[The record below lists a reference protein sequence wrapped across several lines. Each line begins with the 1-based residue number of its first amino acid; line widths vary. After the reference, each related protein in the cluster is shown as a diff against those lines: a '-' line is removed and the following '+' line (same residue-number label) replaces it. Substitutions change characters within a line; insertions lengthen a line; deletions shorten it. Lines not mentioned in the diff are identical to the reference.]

1 MADTNK
7 KPKIKVNPS
16 IGEQVQQP
24 PTPQSEGDITLTQ
37 GTNTGEKIAAQ
48 PNTAM
53 QGGFTPTPQTTPSN
67 EPINPTTPTAAPTE
81 QATPATPAKSA
92 TQELIESI
100 KAGSEEE
107 RQKIE
112 RRRRA
117 EETISGIADM
127 GKALSNL
134 YFTGKGAPNMYDP
147 RTAMTPKA
155 RERYERALKNWE
167 KNRAASMQYALS
179 KQSAD
184 LRQQQLDES
193 ERHHKEQEDYNRARM
208 EMEAA
213 KQQWKEL
220 LADKQ
225 LSLKE
230 KIAMMNDATRR
241 WSTSM
246 RLSQATIAHTLQPY
260 IVTEEDMY
268 DKDGRK
274 IGKKKT
280 RLIIDGNGNV
290 KDIKTEEERS
300 TTTTTTTTAKQGS
313 GKAPNGW
320 NSSSNST
327 TNKSSKSGRSPQG
340 W

>member
-1 MADTNK
+1 MATKDK
-7 KPKIKVNPS
+7 KKIEQPTTEQPTVQAPAPAEPTLS
-16 IGEQVQQP
+16 GERQQFGQPVQQ
-24 PTPQSEGDITLTQ
+24 GFGGGTL
-37 GTNTGEKIAAQ
+37 GVNTDL
-48 PNTAM
+48 N
-53 QGGFTPTPQTTPSN
+53 
-67 EPINPTTPTAAPTE
+67 NPTTPTAAPTV
-81 QATPATPAKSA
+81 QKPATPAKSA
-92 TQELIESI
+92 TQELIDSI

-112 RRRRA
+112 RRRQA

-134 YFTGKGAPNMYDP
+134 YFTGKGAPNMYDAK
-147 RTAMTPKA
+147 TAMTPKA

-246 RLSQATIAHTLQPY
+246 RMSQATIAHTLQPY

-280 RLIIDGNGNV
+280 RLIIDNNGNV

-300 TTTTTTTTAKQGS
+300 TTTTTTKPSSGS
-313 GKAPNGW
+313 LLPKSGN
-320 NSSSNST
+320 SNST
-327 TNKSSKSGRSPQG
+327 STQAKGTLLPKKSK
-340 W
+340 

>member
-1 MADTNK
+1 MAKNDK
-7 KPKIKVNPS
+7 KKITQTEQPTVQAPAPAEPTLT
-16 IGEQVQQP
+16 GERQQFGQPVQQGFGGG
-24 PTPQSEGDITLTQ
+24 SLGV
-37 GTNTGEKIAAQ
+37 NTDL
-48 PNTAM
+48 N
-53 QGGFTPTPQTTPSN
+53 
-67 EPINPTTPTAAPTE
+67 NPTTPTAAPTE
-81 QATPATPAKSA
+81 QATPAKSA
-92 TQELIESI
+92 TQELIDSI
-100 KAGSEEE
+100 KAESEEE
-107 RQKIE
+107 RQRIE

-127 GKALSNL
+127 GKALNNL
-134 YFTGKGAPNMYDP
+134 YFTSKGAPNMYDP
-147 RTAMTPKA
+147 KTAMTPKA

-179 KQSAD
+179 KQSAE

-230 KIAMMNDATRR
+230 KIAMMNDATKR

-280 RLIIDGNGNV
+280 RLIIDNNGNV
-290 KDIKTEEERS
+290 KDIKTEEERN
-300 TTTTTTTTAKQGS
+300 TTTTTSTTTTAKPSSGS
-313 GKAPNGW
+313 LLPKSGN
-320 NSSSNST
+320 SNST
-327 TNKSSKSGRSPQG
+327 STKAKGTLLPNKSK
-340 W
+340 

>member
-1 MADTNK
+1 MATKDK
-7 KPKIKVNPS
+7 KKIEQPTTEQPTVQAPAPAEPTLS
-16 IGEQVQQP
+16 GERQQFGQPVQQGFGGG
-24 PTPQSEGDITLTQ
+24 SLGV
-37 GTNTGEKIAAQ
+37 NTDL
-48 PNTAM
+48 N
-53 QGGFTPTPQTTPSN
+53 
-67 EPINPTTPTAAPTE
+67 NPTTPTAAPTE
-81 QATPATPAKSA
+81 QTPATPAKSA
-92 TQELIESI
+92 TQELIDSI

-112 RRRRA
+112 RRRQA

-147 RTAMTPKA
+147 KTAMTPKA

-167 KNRAASMQYALS
+167 KNRASSMQYALS

-300 TTTTTTTTAKQGS
+300 TTTTTTTTAKPSSGS
-313 GKAPNGW
+313 LLPKSGNKGT
-320 NSSSNST
+320 ST
-327 TNKSSKSGRSPQG
+327 TNTQAKGTLLPKKSK
-340 W
+340 

>member
-1 MADTNK
+1 MAEKNK
-7 KPKIKVNPS
+7 KPIIKVNPS

-24 PTPQSEGDITLTQ
+24 QPPQSEGDITLTE
-37 GTNTGEKIAAQ
+37 GSNTAAKIAAQ
-48 PNTAM
+48 PTY
-53 QGGFTPTPQTTPSN
+53 TPPALPKTPL
-67 EPINPTTPTAAPTE
+67 TTPTDDSTPS
-81 QATPATPAKSA
+81 ATLSQEPKATPAKSA
-92 TQELIESI
+92 TQELIDSI

-107 RQKIE
+107 RQRIE
-112 RRRRA
+112 RRRQA

-147 RTAMTPKA
+147 KTAMTPKA
-155 RERYERALKNWE
+155 RERYERALKNWNA
-167 KNRAASMQYALS
+167 NRAASMQYALS
-179 KQSAD
+179 KQNAD

-300 TTTTTTTTAKQGS
+300 SSTSGTTTQATSTQTATAGQNGGNNNYS
-313 GKAPNGW
+313 GNLKNTR
-320 NSSSNST
+320 NLNL
-327 TNKSSKSGRSPQG
+327 
-340 W
+340 

>member
-1 MADTNK
+1 MAKNDK
-7 KPKIKVNPS
+7 KKITQTEQQTVQAPAPAEPTLNVEPQQFGQPAPQGFNGGSLGVN
-16 IGEQVQQP
+16 
-24 PTPQSEGDITLTQ
+24 TDL
-37 GTNTGEKIAAQ
+37 N
-48 PNTAM
+48 
-53 QGGFTPTPQTTPSN
+53 
-67 EPINPTTPTAAPTE
+67 NPTTPTAAPTE
-81 QATPATPAKSA
+81 QKPATPAKSA
-92 TQELIESI
+92 TQELIDSI

-112 RRRRA
+112 RRRQA

-134 YFTGKGAPNMYDP
+134 YFSGKGAPNMYDP
-147 RTAMTPKA
+147 KTAMTPKA
-155 RERYERALKNWE
+155 RERYEKALKNWE
-167 KNRAASMQYALS
+167 KNRAARMQYALS

-280 RLIIDGNGNV
+280 RLIIDNNGNV

-300 TTTTTTTTAKQGS
+300 TTNKPAVGQS
-313 GKAPNGW
+313 GVSWQSG
-320 NSSSNST
+320 SSSSSAAKPST
-327 TNKSSKSGRSPQG
+327 STQHQTGVKWN
-340 W
+340 

>member
-1 MADTNK
+1 MAKNDK
-7 KPKIKVNPS
+7 KKITQAEQPTVQTPAPAEPTLSGERQQFGQPAPQGFNGGSLGVN
-16 IGEQVQQP
+16 
-24 PTPQSEGDITLTQ
+24 TDL
-37 GTNTGEKIAAQ
+37 NA
-48 PNTAM
+48 
-53 QGGFTPTPQTTPSN
+53 
-67 EPINPTTPTAAPTE
+67 PTTPTAAPTE
-81 QATPATPAKSA
+81 QAAPAKSA
-92 TQELIESI
+92 TQELIDSI

-134 YFTGKGAPNMYDP
+134 YFTGKGAPNMYDAK
-147 RTAMTPKA
+147 TAMTPKA
-155 RERYERALKNWE
+155 RERYERALKNWNA
-167 KNRAASMQYALS
+167 NRAASMQYALS

-184 LRQQQLDES
+184 LKQQALDES

-280 RLIIDGNGNV
+280 RLIIDNNGNV

-300 TTTTTTTTAKQGS
+300 TTTTTTAQQGS
-313 GKAPNGW
+313 GSLLPKSGN
-320 NSSSNST
+320 SNST
-327 TNKSSKSGRSPQG
+327 STQAKGTLLPKKSK
-340 W
+340 

>member
-1 MADTNK
+1 MAKDDK
-7 KPKIKVNPS
+7 KKITQTEQPTVQAPAPAEPTLSGERQQFGQPAPQGFGGGSLGVN
-16 IGEQVQQP
+16 
-24 PTPQSEGDITLTQ
+24 TDL
-37 GTNTGEKIAAQ
+37 N
-48 PNTAM
+48 
-53 QGGFTPTPQTTPSN
+53 TPS
-67 EPINPTTPTAAPTE
+67 TPTAAPTE
-81 QATPATPAKSA
+81 QKPATPAKSA

-112 RRRRA
+112 RRRQA

-147 RTAMTPKA
+147 KTAMTPKA
-155 RERYERALKNWE
+155 RERYERALKNWNA
-167 KNRAASMQYALS
+167 NRAASMQYALS
-179 KQSAD
+179 KQSAE
-184 LRQQQLDES
+184 LRQQALDES

-268 DKDGRK
+268 DKDRRK

-280 RLIIDGNGNV
+280 RLIIDSNGNV

-300 TTTTTTTTAKQGS
+300 TTTTTTTTAKPSSGS
-313 GKAPNGW
+313 LLPKSGN
-320 NSSSNST
+320 SNST
-327 TNKSSKSGRSPQG
+327 STQAKGTLLPKKSK
-340 W
+340 

>member
-1 MADTNK
+1 MARNDK
-7 KPKIKVNPS
+7 KKITQTEQPTVQAPAPAEPTLSGERQQFGQPVRQGFGGGSLGVN
-16 IGEQVQQP
+16 
-24 PTPQSEGDITLTQ
+24 TDL
-37 GTNTGEKIAAQ
+37 N
-48 PNTAM
+48 
-53 QGGFTPTPQTTPSN
+53 
-67 EPINPTTPTAAPTE
+67 NPTTPTAAPTE
-81 QATPATPAKSA
+81 QAPATPAKSA
-92 TQELIESI
+92 TQELIDSI

-112 RRRRA
+112 RRRQA

-127 GKALSNL
+127 GKAFSNL
-134 YFTGKGAPNMYDP
+134 YFTSKGSPNMYDP
-147 RTAMTPKA
+147 KTAMTPKA

-179 KQSAD
+179 KQSAE

-280 RLIIDGNGNV
+280 RLIIDSNGNV

-300 TTTTTTTTAKQGS
+300 TTNKPAVGQS
-313 GKAPNGW
+313 GVSWQSG
-320 NSSSNST
+320 SSSSSAAKPST
-327 TNKSSKSGRSPQG
+327 STQHQTGVKWN
-340 W
+340 